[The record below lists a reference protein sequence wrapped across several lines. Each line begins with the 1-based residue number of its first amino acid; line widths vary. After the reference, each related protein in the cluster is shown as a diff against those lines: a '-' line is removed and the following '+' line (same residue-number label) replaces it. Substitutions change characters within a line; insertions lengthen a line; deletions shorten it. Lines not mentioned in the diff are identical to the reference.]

1 MVSPTVVPTGVART
15 FADDE
20 LIVSKT
26 DARGVITYANDVFV
40 RVSGYTEPEVIGKPH
55 NLVRHPDSPRGLFK
69 LLWDGIGAGREV
81 FAYINNLAKN
91 GDHYWVLAH
100 VSPSMDSRG
109 QIVGYHSNRRVP
121 AADAVAEVSGLY
133 TQMRSAERSH
143 SNAKDAAAA
152 SLAVATRVLAERGQS
167 YDEYIWE
174 LINRSSRR
182 AA

>member
-1 MVSPTVVPTGVART
+1 MATPIPTGVART

-26 DARGVITYANDVFV
+26 DARGVITYANDVFL
-40 RVSGYTEPEVIGKPH
+40 RVSGYDESEVLGKPH

-69 LLWDGIGAGREV
+69 LLWDQIGAGKEV

-100 VSPSMDSRG
+100 VSPSHDASGR
-109 QIVGYHSNRRVP
+109 ITGYHSNRRVP
-121 AADAVAEVSGLY
+121 AQDAIAEISSLY
-133 TQMRSAERSH
+133 ATMRSAERGH
-143 SNAKDAAAA
+143 SNAKQAAAASFDAAAA
-152 SLAVATRVLAERGQS
+152 ALADRGVT
-167 YDEYIWE
+167 YDEYVWS